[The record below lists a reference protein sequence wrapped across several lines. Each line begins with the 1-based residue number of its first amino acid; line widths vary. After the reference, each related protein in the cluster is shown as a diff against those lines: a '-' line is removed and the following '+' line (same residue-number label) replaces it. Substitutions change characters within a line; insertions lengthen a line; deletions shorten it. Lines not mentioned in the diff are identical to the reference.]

1 MRGIAI
7 AAWGALL
14 CLAVPARAE
23 ILVTIS
29 KAQQQLVVAVDGQ
42 ETYRWPVST
51 GKPGDDTPSGHF
63 TAFRL
68 EQVYFSK
75 KYDDA
80 PMPNAVFF
88 HDGYAVHGTMEESR
102 LGRPVSHGCVRLSR
116 ANAETLFA
124 LVSARGMHNT
134 RFVVSDAP
142 LMTTRLPDPAAM
154 AKTGV
159 AAAALPPKQELA
171 ARTSERDPPAEQ
183 LDRADASIKQ
193 NDFRAVMPARAPKAR
208 REARAVQ
215 RSTSRAD
222 DTARRG
228 DREAGLRAV
237 YRKYGFTW

>member
-7 AAWGALL
+7 AALGVLL

-29 KAQQQLVVAVDGQ
+29 KAQQQLVVTVDGQ

-51 GKPGDDTPSGHF
+51 GKPGYDTPSGRF

-88 HDGYAVHGTMEESR
+88 HGGYAVHGTMEESK

-116 ANAETLFA
+116 ANAQTLFA
-124 LVSARGMHNT
+124 LVAARGMQNT
-134 RFVVSDAP
+134 RLVVSDAP
-142 LMTTRLPDPAAM
+142 LMATRLPDPAA
-154 AKTGV
+154 V
-159 AAAALPPKQELA
+159 APPPKQELA
-171 ARTSERDPPAEQ
+171 ARIPEPMAPVEKA
-183 LDRADASIKQ
+183 DRANASTGQ
-193 NDFRAVMPARAPKAR
+193 NDFRAVMPAREPEAR
-208 REARAVQ
+208 REARSVP
-215 RSTSRAD
+215 RPVSRGN